1 MPLHVIHAQS
11 NMENILAF
19 DRGHANIR
27 VTECDHR
34 VANSLAVVSGLLRLQ
49 ASKLAGSTAK
59 LSAADVAEQLA
70 KAGARIEVVAQMHR
84 RLAHEGADGDVD
96 LAQLVRRVAEDTVTA
111 LSQAGRM
118 RLSLAID
125 DSCLAPQRI
134 ALPIGLIVG
143 ELVTNSLRHSH
154 PAGVTGEI
162 EVSCRGGSGEAIY
175 IEVADDG
182 VGLPEGFDPRR
193 AQTLGL
199 KLVRAFAKQAGGRL
213 SFADHA
219 IGLSVRLAV
228 PAEVG

>member
-1 MPLHVIHAQS
+1 MPLHVIHAKP
-11 NMENILAF
+11 NMENVLTF
-19 DRGHANIR
+19 DRPDANIR

-70 KAGARIEVVAQMHR
+70 KAAARIEVVAQMHR
-84 RLAHEGADGDVD
+84 RMAHEGADGDVD
-96 LAQLVRRVAEDTVTA
+96 LAELVRRVAEDTVTA
-111 LSQAGRM
+111 LSQPGRT

-125 DSCLAPQRI
+125 DTCLAPQRI
-134 ALPIGLIVG
+134 ALPVGLIVG
-143 ELVTNSLRHSH
+143 ELVTNSLRHAH
-154 PAGVTGEI
+154 PTGVAGAI
-162 EVSCRGGSGEAIY
+162 EVSCRGGGGEEIH

-182 VGLPEGFDPRR
+182 VGLPESFDPRR

-213 SFADHA
+213 SFTDHA
-219 IGLSVRLAV
+219 IGLSVRLTV
-228 PAEVG
+228 PPRAR